1 MQWVYRLFQG
11 IQVITLTIQEV
22 TQEIVI
28 NLKDVQKKIIRYFGP
43 RAMEIYG
50 TS

>member
-28 NLKDVQKKIIRYFGP
+28 NLKSVQKKIIRYFGP